1 MARRKLTAEEDG
13 LSQSPSFEQALEG
26 LESIVEAMEHEHL
39 PLEELVAHYEKGT
52 AYLNRCEA
60 MLQSA
65 KERIQLIT
73 LRNQAEIGLDAAG
86 KKGDVNPLAPPTS
99 ALDDS
104 DDDNDDIRLF

>member
-1 MARRKLTAEEDG
+1 MARRKLTSEETDA
-13 LSQSPSFEQALEG
+13 SAQPSFEQALEG
-26 LESIVEAMEHEHL
+26 LESIVEAMEHENL

-73 LRNQAEIGLDAAG
+73 LRNQAEIGLDAGG
-86 KKGDVNPLAPPTS
+86 KK
-99 ALDDS
+99 DDAAVS
-104 DDDNDDIRLF
+104 PVSRGTQDDPDDDNDDIRLF